1 MLTFGERAITMR
13 HNMRPGR
20 LVKESSTFLRYLFI
34 TRTKQALLKTT
45 QGVITCQRSFNS
57 KHLLFATLQ

>member
-20 LVKESSTFLRYLFI
+20 LVKEKFTFFALFI
-34 TRTKQALLKTT
+34 YHQNKTSFIENNARGHNMST
-45 QGVITCQRSFNS
+45 QFQF
-57 KHLLFATLQ
+57 